1 MNPHSSDQRPD
12 RTVPGLGPKAP
23 SSRTFDRRTLL
34 RTGGLTISLGAVVAA
49 CGGSSLATEGPG
61 RIGVA
66 APTPTLPSEPI
77 TDLVLLRTAQSLE
90 YTALDVYA
98 LAAGTGALS
107 AEQLELVEAIT
118 ADHTDHAATLAQVIT
133 AGGGEEFSCAN
144 PFIVRRVVEPVV
156 AALEGSDDLTRDL
169 LNIAFAVETLA
180 ASSYQLFI
188 TLLADPALRSAA
200 LEIGDD
206 EARHTA
212 ALAIAIGGPTN
223 YLSPALFG
231 DEVAPDAEGFP
242 IAYAVPSRFSE
253 VGAREL
259 VVGAPQADGSRL
271 RIGIQTPAENS
282 YVYSYMTC

>member
-1 MNPHSSDQRPD
+1 MNPRSLDPQ
-12 RTVPGLGPKAP
+12 TVRAAIDP
-23 SSRTFDRRTLL
+23 RTFDRRTLL
-34 RTGGLTISLGAVVAA
+34 RTGGLTISLGALLAA
-49 CGGSSLATEGPG
+49 CGGSSLSTEGPG

-66 APTPTLPSEPI
+66 EPTPTLPTEPV

-98 LAAGTGALS
+98 LAASTSALNS
-107 AEQLELVEAIT
+107 EQIQLVEAIV
-118 ADHTDHAATLAQVIT
+118 ADHTDHAATLGQVIT
-133 AGGGEEFSCAN
+133 GAGGEEFTCAN
-144 PFIVRRVVEPVV
+144 PFIVSRVVEPVV

-180 ASSYQLFI
+180 ASTYQLFI
-188 TLLADPALRSAA
+188 TLLTDQALRSAA

-231 DEVAPDAEGFP
+231 DEVTPDEDGFP

-253 VGAREL
+253 VGANEL
-259 VVGAPQADGSRL
+259 VVGAPQAEGGRFS
-271 RIGIQTPAENS
+271 ISIQTPAENS
-282 YVYSYMTC
+282 YVYSYMSC